1 MNKLDILIL
10 IIIGLAGFSCFITGF
25 VRSTIGLMAI
35 GGGIFIAGQLWRHLA
50 PLLNNFVKHETAAKW
65 LSILAII
72 AIASIAIDLLLMK
85 IQKIAEKGVLGWIN
99 NLIGASFGI
108 LIASLFL
115 GMILLLLTQNGNDF
129 LKNSID
135 NSRFAKPL
143 VAFAKHTIG
152 MVKKSIVQNNN
163 LPDVYSIVT
172 EKELETEFPPKTR
185 FLRLCHNYLKPIFS
199 MASWQRT
206 QYVA

>member
-1 MNKLDILIL
+1 MAYMGYGLLQMNKLDILIL

-35 GGGIFIAGQLWRHLA
+35 GVGIFIAGRLWKHLA

-152 MVKKSIVQNNN
+152 MVKKSIVKNNYFN
-163 LPDVYSIVT
+163 YIVT
-172 EKELETEFPPKTR
+172 EESETEFPPKPGFYT
-185 FLRLCHNYLKPIFS
+185 F
-199 MASWQRT
+199 A
-206 QYVA
+206 